1 MEKTHLISHA
11 EAERVLR
18 KAGIPPHQI
27 EEALPRFPDPLDER
41 DCAALERQF
50 GISRE
55 ILMNRMGA
63 SP

>member
-1 MEKTHLISHA
+1 MEKTRLVSHT

-18 KAGIPPHQI
+18 KAGIPSHQI
-27 EEALPRFPDPLDER
+27 EEALRRFPDPLDER

-50 GISRE
+50 GTRE
-55 ILMNRMGA
+55 ILMDRMGG